1 MLQKADVANLV
12 SDALRQFQ
20 DRPDMVIHSFTACGI
35 SDTTEVCPTTPL
47 EGQQYPDSD
56 DEADD
61 NPFTDELHVDGL
73 DYDL

>member
-1 MLQKADVANLV
+1 M
-12 SDALRQFQ
+12 SDALRQLQ
-20 DRPDMVIHSFTACGI
+20 DRPDMVIHSFTAGGI
-35 SDTTEVCPTTPL
+35 SDRTEARPTTLL

-61 NPFTDELHVDGL
+61 NPFMDELHGL